1 MADDTDERFE
11 EQLRSLI
18 SEETEGG
25 ETTMFINRS
34 QVEDIGKGLDMSPR
48 QACTQ
53 FFALQGFVWDVVD
66 MDYSMIDSSESRAL
80 PPPRNWDAIN
90 DVYLAD

>member
-1 MADDTDERFE
+1 MADDTLERFE
-11 EQLRSLI
+11 EQLRSLL
-18 SEETEGG
+18 SEKSEDG
-25 ETTMFINRS
+25 ETTMLINRS
-34 QVEDIGKGLDMSPR
+34 EVEKIGQSLDMKPR

-53 FFALQGFVWDVVD
+53 FFALKGFVWDVVD
-66 MDYSMIDSSESRAL
+66 MNYSMIDTSESRAL